1 MRKVTFG
8 LSVQS
13 WGSFSRTK
21 ASQDGPLPLP
31 RQSLLLGVVL
41 EPAWGPRVYL
51 SSLGHAISCLSSV
64 VMWER
69 RKTLA
74 DGNAEKM
81 KGKDRWQRTWPGLG

>member
-31 RQSLLLGVVL
+31 RQPLLLGVVL
-41 EPAWGPRVYL
+41 EPAWGPCVYL
-51 SSLGHAISCLSSV
+51 SSLGRAISCLSSV

-81 KGKDRWQRTWPGLG
+81 KGKDRTWPGLG

>member
-13 WGSFSRTK
+13 WGSFCRTK
-21 ASQDGPLPLP
+21 ASQDGLLSLL

-41 EPAWGPRVYL
+41 EPVRGPRVYL